1 MMMRRSLV
9 LVGKR
14 SRLSR
19 INHINQSICCHA
31 GFARVSVST
40 LLSTCTRYIH
50 VAVSWDCQTYRTYLP
65 QRTASISRK
74 ESLRSYLPQVHI
86 THTYFSESSYSVACI
101 RPIKSRRHDLPDKK
115 LFLPRAPS
123 TEFCR
128 LLIPINIPVCIVSIE

>member
-40 LLSTCTRYIH
+40 LLSTCTRYTLQYPGI
-50 VAVSWDCQTYRTYLP
+50 AKRTYLP